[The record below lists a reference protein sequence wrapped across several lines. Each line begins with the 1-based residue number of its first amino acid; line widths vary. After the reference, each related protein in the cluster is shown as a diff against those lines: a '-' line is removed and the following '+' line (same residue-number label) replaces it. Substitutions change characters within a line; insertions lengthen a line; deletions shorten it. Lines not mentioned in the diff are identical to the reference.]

1 MSYSVIIPTIKDIVE
16 SHSSIVYT
24 VRSILDQSVPAD
36 KIIIVSRENN
46 TSTNEELLRRF
57 ENQIQLV
64 TYPSDIMNISYSRNL
79 GASYAESDNL
89 VFMDDD
95 IVLGEYNV
103 AEITNR
109 VLLHYDFCCGAK
121 RLWSPM
127 NWGEYLDE
135 LYSIEH
141 ARRILQAVS
150 FCPCSVNRS
159 SARNVRSY
167 HNYSYIGNFGAIKRT
182 VFEAIQGFDESYI
195 GWIAGDTDLMMRLC
209 YNKFSYHILANSGVK
224 VYHLSH
230 PVNKEANKENNRN
243 LLNAKMHS
251 LGIKFNS
258 GNFFG
263 EFNPFSNDF
272 SVIKFLSNE

>member
-1 MSYSVIIPTIKDIVE
+1 MSYSVIIPTIKDIYE
-16 SHSSIVYT
+16 SHGSIVYT

-95 IVLGEYNV
+95 VVLGEYNV
-103 AEITNR
+103 AEIANR
-109 VLLHYDFCCGAK
+109 VLLHFDFCCGAK
-121 RLWSPM
+121 RLWTPL
-127 NWGEYLDE
+127 NWGDYLKE
-135 LYSIEH
+135 LYPIEH
-141 ARRILQAVS
+141 TRRILQAVS
-150 FCPCSVNRS
+150 FCPNSVNRTS
-159 SARNVRSY
+159 VRNVRSY
-167 HNYSYIGNFGAIKRT
+167 HEYSYIGNFGAIRRN
-182 VFEAIQGFDESYI
+182 VFEAVNGYDEAYF
-195 GWIAGDTDLMMRLC
+195 GWIAEDTDLMMRLC
-209 YNKFSYHILANSGVK
+209 YNQFSYHILANSGVK

-230 PVNKEANKENNRN
+230 SVNKEATKNKNRK
-243 LLNAKMHS
+243 LFDAKMQS
-251 LGIKFNS
+251 LGVKFSS

-272 SVIKFLSNE
+272 SAIKFL